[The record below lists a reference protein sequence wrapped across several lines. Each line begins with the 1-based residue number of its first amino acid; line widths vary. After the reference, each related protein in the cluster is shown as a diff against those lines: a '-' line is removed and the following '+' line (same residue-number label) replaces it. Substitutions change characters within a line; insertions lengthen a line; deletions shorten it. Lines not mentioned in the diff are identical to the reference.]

1 MGSLDIIIL
10 LVAVILIFQK
20 LRSLLGTRPDTEI
33 TRTKISEESAAK
45 IFDMIVK
52 EAEKQQQTA
61 VEKDSV
67 PEENMSD
74 LDKTL
79 VKIPGFN
86 KERFITGAK
95 RAFEIIVTA
104 FSKGDTETLENLV
117 SKSLIKKFQ
126 EIIEKRRAEGISA
139 ETDLIGFDQAEITA
153 AKISKN
159 DIAKI
164 TVKFV
169 SEQVNLLKNKDD
181 ESTLIPVVN
190 VSEVPRLQRSGIISG
205 GMIPKIDCCV
215 EAVRR
220 GVHRAHILDG
230 RIPHSILI
238 ELFSDEGIG
247 TMLY

>member
-181 ESTLIPVVN
+181 EIIEGDENFIQNITDVWTFERCLTSTNPNWLLV
-190 VSEVPRLQRSGIISG
+190 
-205 GMIPKIDCCV
+205 
-215 EAVRR
+215 
-220 GVHRAHILDG
+220 
-230 RIPHSILI
+230 
-238 ELFSDEGIG
+238 
-247 TMLY
+247 

>member
-181 ESTLIPVVN
+181 EIIEGDENFIQNITDVWTFERRLTSTNPNWLL
-190 VSEVPRLQRSGIISG
+190 VST
-205 GMIPKIDCCV
+205 KK
-215 EAVRR
+215 
-220 GVHRAHILDG
+220 
-230 RIPHSILI
+230 
-238 ELFSDEGIG
+238 
-247 TMLY
+247 

>member
-1 MGSLDIIIL
+1 
-10 LVAVILIFQK
+10 
-20 LRSLLGTRPDTEI
+20 
-33 TRTKISEESAAK
+33 
-45 IFDMIVK
+45 MIVK

-181 ESTLIPVVN
+181 EIIEGDENFIQNITDVWTFERRLTSTNPNWLL
-190 VSEVPRLQRSGIISG
+190 VST
-205 GMIPKIDCCV
+205 KK
-215 EAVRR
+215 
-220 GVHRAHILDG
+220 
-230 RIPHSILI
+230 
-238 ELFSDEGIG
+238 
-247 TMLY
+247 

>member
-169 SEQVNLLKNKDD
+169 SEQVNLLKTKMTK
-181 ESTLIPVVN
+181 SLKATKISFRILPM
-190 VSEVPRLQRSGIISG
+190 SGRLS
-205 GMIPKIDCCV
+205 
-215 EAVRR
+215 A
-220 GVHRAHILDG
+220 A
-230 RIPHSILI
+230 
-238 ELFSDEGIG
+238 
-247 TMLY
+247 

>member
-1 MGSLDIIIL
+1 
-10 LVAVILIFQK
+10 
-20 LRSLLGTRPDTEI
+20 
-33 TRTKISEESAAK
+33 
-45 IFDMIVK
+45 MIVK

-181 ESTLIPVVN
+181 EIIEGLSLI
-190 VSEVPRLQRSGIISG
+190 
-205 GMIPKIDCCV
+205 
-215 EAVRR
+215 
-220 GVHRAHILDG
+220 HI
-230 RIPHSILI
+230 
-238 ELFSDEGIG
+238 
-247 TMLY
+247 

>member
-181 ESTLIPVVN
+181 EIIEGDENFIQNITDSG
-190 VSEVPRLQRSGIISG
+190 RLN
-205 GMIPKIDCCV
+205 
-215 EAVRR
+215 A
-220 GVHRAHILDG
+220 A
-230 RIPHSILI
+230 
-238 ELFSDEGIG
+238 
-247 TMLY
+247 

>member
-164 TVKFV
+164 TIKFV

-181 ESTLIPVVN
+181 EIIEGDENFIQNITDVWTFERCLTSTNPNWLL
-190 VSEVPRLQRSGIISG
+190 VST
-205 GMIPKIDCCV
+205 KK
-215 EAVRR
+215 
-220 GVHRAHILDG
+220 
-230 RIPHSILI
+230 
-238 ELFSDEGIG
+238 
-247 TMLY
+247 